1 MPEDKYVNCYKKR
14 IEYSIKYT
22 KNKNILDKN
31 CAEWYFIFKYRL
43 QENRGDA
50 MIH

>member
-31 CAEWYFIFKYRL
+31 CAEWYFILSTDCKRT
-43 QENRGDA
+43 EA
-50 MIH
+50 MQ